1 MKAKRRAHVV
11 ISDDE
16 QAEEEQGKNLM
27 QELDLEALVPL
38 HLATEGR
45 FDDSQVS
52 EPLEE
57 QLDVFSVAKVLAES
71 ARKRRSAEVV
81 QTYTRRRSRVSTSS
95 VDVNTASRAVSIAG
109 VSTADVQAKD
119 KGKAIMEEHETP
131 NKVKKRVQLDER
143 QEVQTQATQEIDWSD
158 PAVLRYHATQN
169 RTFSKAEVRKNM
181 IMYLKNQGGYKMNYF
196 KGMTYE
202 EIRPIFEKVWDQTQ
216 SFVPMDSEK
225 EKESAKKA
233 GGEKAELKECLNIVE
248 DEVEVIE
255 PLSAKAPITD
265 WGIHSL
271 GICSLYIADR
281 ADGSSKMYRFFSDML
296 KSFNMQDLEDMYKL
310 VKETHK
316 MKKPEA
322 EALVLWGDLKTIF
335 EPDESDEIWKNQ
347 QDHTLIEWRLFDS
360 YGVHSLVMGTIAIY
374 MLVERQYPLTQ
385 EMLER
390 MLNWRLQID
399 HECEMA
405 YALIRYVSVMNVKG
419 QRLSCKGL
427 LMCIKGDPRFG
438 INTQYPSGFT
448 PVEND
453 AEKGDAQCVDNFY
466 EPLSTNSGNKNDSG
480 SSKGA
485 MPQSSANLFSKV
497 HTGGSFLEVMD
508 ELVKVSQT
516 MGYNMEGCMKNIEV
530 IIGSHGDV
538 NFVKSNSMVNLKKKL
553 QILKQDIKT
562 WSKEVRKS
570 SLYAKQ
576 SIQKKLSDVDKVLDQ
591 SGYSK
596 DTMNYRS
603 SLLKELHDINSIE
616 ASNIA

>member
-1 MKAKRRAHVV
+1 MDCYCFIKLFK
-11 ISDDE
+11 
-16 QAEEEQGKNLM
+16 
-27 QELDLEALVPL
+27 
-38 HLATEGR
+38 
-45 FDDSQVS
+45 
-52 EPLEE
+52 
-57 QLDVFSVAKVLAES
+57 
-71 ARKRRSAEVV
+71 
-81 QTYTRRRSRVSTSS
+81 
-95 VDVNTASRAVSIAG
+95 
-109 VSTADVQAKD
+109 
-119 KGKAIMEEHETP
+119 EEHARFNAEQEAIVEVPETP
-131 NKVKKRVQLDER
+131 KKVKKRVQVQINRDEELSRKLFEEEQARFNAEQEAKALTEQEQERLNLEEAWELQRQLDER

-202 EIRPIFEKVWDQTQ
+202 EIRTIFEKVWDQTQ
-216 SFVPMDSEK
+216 SFVPMDSEE

-233 GGEKAELKECLNIVE
+233 GGGRKKSLGRKRGRKTDDEERAKKQKLDDDDAEKAELKECLNIVE

-271 GICSLYIADR
+271 GICSPYIVDR

-296 KSFNMQDLEDMYKL
+296 KSFDRQDLEDMYKL

-360 YGVHSLVMGTIAIY
+360 CGVHSLVMGTIAIY

-405 YALIRYVSVMNVKG
+405 YALIRF
-419 QRLSCKGL
+419 
-427 LMCIKGDPRFG
+427 IK
-438 INTQYPSGFT
+438 
-448 PVEND
+448 
-453 AEKGDAQCVDNFY
+453 
-466 EPLSTNSGNKNDSG
+466 
-480 SSKGA
+480 
-485 MPQSSANLFSKV
+485 
-497 HTGGSFLEVMD
+497 
-508 ELVKVSQT
+508 SQ
-516 MGYNMEGCMKNIEV
+516 V
-530 IIGSHGDV
+530 
-538 NFVKSNSMVNLKKKL
+538 
-553 QILKQDIKT
+553 
-562 WSKEVRKS
+562 
-570 SLYAKQ
+570 
-576 SIQKKLSDVDKVLDQ
+576 QK
-591 SGYSK
+591 
-596 DTMNYRS
+596 
-603 SLLKELHDINSIE
+603 
-616 ASNIA
+616 

>member
-1 MKAKRRAHVV
+1 DFAKPVKEIALPQDVLSTSDCRLIELKNQVQRLMEAHLAPTQPTQVNKVTTSCEICSGLHDTQYCMEDPEHTFVEYASSRTDEEGEGLVSNFMASQDARQSKFEADFKQHQSKMTNKIDTVLKAIIDRIAGALPSDMVITRVKKLEQTIKTMKAKRRAHVV

-52 EPLEE
+52 KPLEE

-119 KGKAIMEEHETP
+119 KGKAIVEEPETP

-169 RTFSKAEVRKNM
+169 RTFSKVEVRKNM

-233 GGEKAELKECLNIVE
+233 GGGRKKSLGRKRGRKTDDEKRAKKQKLDDDAEKAELKECLNIVE

-255 PLSAKAPITD
+255 PLSAKASITD

-322 EALVLWGDLKTIF
+322 EVLVLWGDLKTIF

-405 YALIRYVSVMNVKG
+405 YALIRF
-419 QRLSCKGL
+419 
-427 LMCIKGDPRFG
+427 IK
-438 INTQYPSGFT
+438 
-448 PVEND
+448 
-453 AEKGDAQCVDNFY
+453 
-466 EPLSTNSGNKNDSG
+466 
-480 SSKGA
+480 
-485 MPQSSANLFSKV
+485 
-497 HTGGSFLEVMD
+497 
-508 ELVKVSQT
+508 SQ
-516 MGYNMEGCMKNIEV
+516 V
-530 IIGSHGDV
+530 
-538 NFVKSNSMVNLKKKL
+538 
-553 QILKQDIKT
+553 
-562 WSKEVRKS
+562 
-570 SLYAKQ
+570 
-576 SIQKKLSDVDKVLDQ
+576 QK
-591 SGYSK
+591 
-596 DTMNYRS
+596 
-603 SLLKELHDINSIE
+603 
-616 ASNIA
+616 